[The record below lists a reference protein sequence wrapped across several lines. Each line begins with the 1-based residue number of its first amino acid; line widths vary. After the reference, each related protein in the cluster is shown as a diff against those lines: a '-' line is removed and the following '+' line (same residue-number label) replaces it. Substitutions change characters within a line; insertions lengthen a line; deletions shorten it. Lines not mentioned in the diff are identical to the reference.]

1 VDPVPETN
9 LYSDD
14 VRLVCSIIKDEWSI
28 GLEDPLNIEFEP
40 EQFMVNARIGNVFV
54 YHISRTNSIN
64 TTDYRTLR
72 RTSKVGVRVA
82 TRFRDAHFRWC
93 DEVYR
98 ILIANR
104 RIGKP
109 GFRNYTYLEVLGDK
123 SFTDASG
130 WYVTTYDVSLTSFN
144 TPLRSAGFGDEQN
157 RILDDANH
165 GH

>member
-1 VDPVPETN
+1 MDPVPETN

-14 VRLVCSIIKDEWSI
+14 VRLICDIIREGWSI
-28 GLEDPLNIEFEP
+28 ELEDPLNIEFEP
-40 EQFMVNARIGNVFV
+40 EQFMVNARTGNIFV

-64 TTDYRTLR
+64 TVDYRTLM
-72 RTSKVGVRVA
+72 RTSKVGIRVA

-98 ILIANR
+98 ILMANR

-109 GFRNYTYLEVLGDK
+109 GFGNYTYLEIMGDR

-130 WYVTTYDVSLTSFN
+130 WYVTTLDVALRSYN
-144 TPLRSAGFGDEQN
+144 TPLRSAGFGDELN
-157 RILDDANH
+157 AVIDCNNH
-165 GH
+165 R